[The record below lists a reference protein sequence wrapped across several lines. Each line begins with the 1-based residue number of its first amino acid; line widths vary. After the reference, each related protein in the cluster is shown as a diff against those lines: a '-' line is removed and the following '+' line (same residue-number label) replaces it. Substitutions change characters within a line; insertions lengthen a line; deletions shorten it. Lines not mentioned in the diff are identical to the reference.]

1 MVTQFPT
8 LDSGVTY
15 LDDGG
20 APTALY
26 RLVGSQLSE
35 TAGPAY
41 WVDARNAARPDAIDE
56 YTNRR
61 SGRSLRIARAFT
73 AFQHYELVRS
83 LPATA
88 SQRTSLVVVP
98 NVASLYV
105 EDDVPE
111 HEADAMF
118 DATLSLLDA
127 LAEAVDVPVVVTAS
141 ERTDRVE
148 AAADRT
154 LKAEDTRAGLRVDG
168 PSYQT
173 DVYWH
178 DWGIQTTI
186 PYWVDLFGA
195 VDADGEQEAVD
206 PMALG
211 V

>member
-15 LDDGG
+15 LDDEG
-20 APTALY
+20 APAALY
-26 RLVGSQLSE
+26 RLVGSQLGE
-35 TAGPAY
+35 AAGPAY

-56 YTNRR
+56 YTSRR

-83 LPATA
+83 LPATV
-88 SQRTSLVVVP
+88 SPRTSLVVVP
-98 NVASLYV
+98 NVASLYAT
-105 EDDVPE
+105 DDVPG

-118 DATLSLLDA
+118 EATLSLLDGV
-127 LAEAVDVPVVVTAS
+127 AEALDVPVVVTAS
-141 ERTDRVE
+141 ERTDRVA

-154 LKAEDTRAGLRVDG
+154 LSAAQTQAGLRVDG
-168 PSYQT
+168 PSFRT

-186 PYWVDLFGA
+186 PYWVELVGA
-195 VDADGEQEAVD
+195 VGADGEQTAVD
-206 PMALG
+206 PVALG